1 MKCEKRK
8 PEEQHEQPKKK
19 KLKINKLE
27 ESINSTENKI
37 HEEEKTTGEPIDKE
51 FSSRKKVSDQNHNK
65 SNVKHSKKTKLKEKM
80 MKKKLDKKK
89 KKNGAKGE
97 KISSDIASLNPER
110 LKVYGIN
117 PKKLKNKLKYG
128 KKKQ

>member
-1 MKCEKRK
+1 
-8 PEEQHEQPKKK
+8 
-19 KLKINKLE
+19 
-27 ESINSTENKI
+27 
-37 HEEEKTTGEPIDKE
+37 
-51 FSSRKKVSDQNHNK
+51 
-65 SNVKHSKKTKLKEKM
+65 